1 MDYLSFKIF
10 DRLYC
15 IGDKGASS
23 YIIDSGEGLV
33 MIDTGYLEGSDK
45 LIASMTELGL
55 SLSNVK
61 HIVHTHG
68 HIDHFGATK
77 KLVSLTNAKT
87 YLGAPDRAAANGE
100 KEMSFAKELGMEF
113 TEYFEPDV
121 LLYDGD
127 VLTFGDINIK
137 CVATPGHTA
146 GAFSYFF
153 TLGGKRFGIHG
164 GAGLNTL
171 VSSYLDKMELPYALR
186 IDFLGKK
193 GQIAELMKGLRDVA
207 DKKAAGQLINGL
219 KNEVEEALGE
229 AVEALRKAEIEAK
242 VRSAKKYNP
251 TLKSAREMGSYHPIT
266 LATREVES
274 IFTSM
279 GFTIEKIT
287 PSTNCLT

>member
-23 YIIDSGEGLV
+23 YIIDSGDGLV

-45 LIASMTELGL
+45 LLASMEELGL
-55 SLSNVK
+55 SISKVK

-77 KLVSLTNAKT
+77 RLVSLSKAKT

-127 VLTFGDINIK
+127 VLTFGDISIK

-153 TLGGKRFGIHG
+153 TLDGKRFGIHG

-186 IDFLGKK
+186 IDFLDSMDKLKREVVDVFLGNHIGHNDTFGKY
-193 GQIAELMKGLRDVA
+193 ERLMA
-207 DKKAAGQLINGL
+207 
-219 KNEVEEALGE
+219 GE
-229 AVEALRKAEIEAK
+229 ADAFVDPSEWCAFLDSCKQKLE
-242 VRSAKKYNP
+242 
-251 TLKSAREMGSYHPIT
+251 TLM
-266 LATREVES
+266 
-274 IFTSM
+274 
-279 GFTIEKIT
+279 EKEKQ
-287 PSTNCLT
+287 